1 MPSYRTGTVT
11 AILTERPGLQR
22 VEVDGARAYVLTDLI
37 GPVEIG
43 DEVVCN
49 STAVELGLGSG
60 GWDVVHWNLAR
71 RTWSERGAGHV
82 MKLRYTSLQRDTG
95 ADEEAHPDLDADLG
109 GMPVVACTV
118 HSQVPCVAA
127 AFKHAEPEARLVYVM
142 TDGAALPLDLSDVV
156 VGMERAGLLDGTITA
171 GHAFGGDLEAVG
183 VPSALTL
190 ARHVLGADAVVVG
203 MGPGVV
209 GTGTP
214 LGTTALEA
222 APALDAAAALGGLP
236 ILAVRVS
243 LADNRPR
250 HQGISHHSRTVLRL
264 ARPGVHVPVPSG
276 FEFDAP
282 GHDVHIVDPPA
293 MALVL
298 GAHHLDVTTMG
309 RGPDDDPAFFATA
322 GAAGVLAARS
332 IPR

>member
-1 MPSYRTGTVT
+1 
-11 AILTERPGLQR
+11 LQR
-22 VEVDGARAYVLTDLI
+22 VEVDGDRAYVLTELV
-37 GPVEIG
+37 GPVAIG

-49 STAVELGLGSG
+49 ITANELGLGSG

-71 RTWSERGAGHV
+71 RAWSERGAGHV

-95 ADEEAHPDLDADLG
+95 ADEESHPALPDDLG
-109 GMPVVACTV
+109 GMPVVACTL

-127 AFKHAEPEARLVYVM
+127 AFKHAAPETRLIYVM
-142 TDGAALPLDLSDVV
+142 TDGAALPLDLSDLVV
-156 VGMERAGLLDGTITA
+156 TMESVGLLDGTITT
-171 GHAFGGDLEAVG
+171 GHAFGGDLEAVNI
-183 VPSALTL
+183 PSALVM

-209 GTGTP
+209 GTGTV

-222 APALDAAAALGGLP
+222 APALDAAAALGGTP
-236 ILAVRVS
+236 ILAMRVS
-243 LADNRPR
+243 LADTRPR

-264 ARPGVHVPVPSG
+264 ARPGVHVAVPPG

-282 GHDVHIVDPPA
+282 GHHVDVIDPPD

-298 GAHHLDVTTMG
+298 GAQHVDVTTMG
-309 RGPDDDPAFFATA
+309 RGPEDDPAFFAAA
-322 GAAGVLAARS
+322 GAAGALAARFVGG
-332 IPR
+332 